1 MAAKKDFPPTRVW
14 FTHALAP
21 QAGFTLVELLVVII
35 VIAILVVIAIPLYA
49 GQRERA
55 ADTAA
60 YSLVRNALT
69 VVQSAL
75 VETGS
80 YAEITADMLN
90 KIEPSVSFLESDSDL
105 VSTAPPRISEDL
117 TAEAA
122 QSQVAFYPESKT
134 VLDIA
139 TRSATGNLFGIQVNT
154 VDLRQTGYVKV
165 KVVDG
170 EAELGW

>member
-1 MAAKKDFPPTRVW
+1 MI
-14 FTHALAP
+14 
-21 QAGFTLVELLVVII
+21 ELLVVIT
-35 VIAILVVIAIPLYA
+35 VIAVLAAIAVPTYV

-90 KIEPSVSFLESDSDL
+90 ANESSVTFVQSDIDL
-105 VSTAPPRISEDL
+105 VSTAPPRISEEV
-117 TAEAA
+117 TADAV
-122 QSQVAFYPESKT
+122 QNQVAFYPESKT
-134 VLDIA
+134 VMDIA
-139 TRSATGNLFGIQVNT
+139 TRSASGNLFGIQVNT
-154 VDLRQTGYVKV
+154 VDLTRTGYVKV
-165 KVVDG
+165 RVVDG
-170 EAELGW
+170 EAQLGW